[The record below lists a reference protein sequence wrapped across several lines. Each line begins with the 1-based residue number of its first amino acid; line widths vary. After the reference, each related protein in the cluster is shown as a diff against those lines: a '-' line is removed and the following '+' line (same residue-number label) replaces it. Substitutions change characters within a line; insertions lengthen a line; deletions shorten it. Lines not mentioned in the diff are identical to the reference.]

1 MHEEMIIAG
10 FGGQGIMLLGKLLAE
25 ACMEEGKNVSWLPSY
40 GPEMR
45 GGTANCHVI
54 VSDED
59 IGSPIITTST
69 LVVAMNRPSLD
80 KFEGVLAPGGTL
92 FLNSS
97 IIEIDPG
104 RSDLQVFRVDANHI
118 ADELG
123 NLKIANMVMA
133 GAVIGARNLVNPE
146 TMQEVIRQTLT
157 GRKADLV
164 PVNLQALDRGMEC
177 ALKNSHGQPG

>member
-25 ACMEEGKNVSWLPSY
+25 ACMEEGRNVSWLPSY

-59 IGSPIITTST
+59 IGSPIIVNGT
-69 LVVAMNRPSLD
+69 LLVAMNRPSLE
-80 KFEGVLAPGGTL
+80 KFEDTLVRGGTV

-97 IIEIDPG
+97 IIDTNPRRG
-104 RSDLQVFRVDANHI
+104 DVLVHRVRANHL

-123 NLKIANMVMA
+123 NLKTANMVMA
-133 GAVIGARNLVNPE
+133 GAVIGVTNLVSV
-146 TMQEVIRQTLT
+146 EVMKSVVRENLT
-157 GRKADLV
+157 GKKADLV
-164 PVNLQALDRGMEC
+164 PLNLQALARGME
-177 ALKNSHGQPG
+177 AVLSGGPV